1 MILTLSVYNSKKGA
15 QRREILRIIG
25 KYRKKGADVE
35 VYEQSPYMY
44 WDENP
49 KEWVPDVMA
58 EMPDGYCFRVVIT
71 LEKNNSD
78 RSA

>member
-1 MILTLSVYNSKKGA
+1 MTISMSVHNSKKGA

-35 VYEQSPYMY
+35 VYQDGEPIG
-44 WDENP
+44 
-49 KEWVPDVMA
+49 WVPDVMA
-58 EMPDGYCFRVVIT
+58 EMPTGYSFKVVIT
-71 LEKNNSD
+71 LEKDNCN